1 MNIAELREMIKD
13 CPDDMPVIIEFEM
26 GFISACN
33 AESQVVNMGDGEE
46 KAFYIAPCTCHED
59 DMEFD
64 FSADDLPISEN

>member
-1 MNIAELREMIKD
+1 MNIADLKEMIKEL
-13 CPDDMPVIIEFEM
+13 PDDMPVIIEFEL
-26 GFISACN
+26 GFISACM
-33 AESQVVNMGDGEE
+33 AESQVVETSEEE